1 MVNFIPSAD
10 PLSAVAGVQRA
21 VVQKVPPPGRP
32 AHRRGSQ
39 ASKRRN
45 QALHCRDLP
54 VPRDRICLTGKT
66 YNDGFER
73 ILPGMSE
80 EDDFEDD
87 DEFDDEFEDDEGP
100 EGEG

>member
-1 MVNFIPSAD
+1 
-10 PLSAVAGVQRA
+10 
-21 VVQKVPPPGRP
+21 
-32 AHRRGSQ
+32 
-39 ASKRRN
+39 
-45 QALHCRDLP
+45 

-66 YNDGFER
+66 YNDGIDR

-80 EDDFEDD
+80 EYDFEDD